1 MAEKETKRR
10 ETMMRRNFRKH
21 YFPEVLSNMLE
32 TVEWAKAQKQVES
45 GSSLNKLTE
54 LAKLVEKLQRELR
67 GVKFALAGEQSSITG
82 DHYYSSLRNMIVVY
96 REDDIYILGGVMF
109 DKLQDSTD
117 NYLYGVWSPFIE
129 NAKYS
134 QDYWKSMLL
143 VSSSMDRIV
152 KHAKTYL
159 TSMSLS
165 HMYQIHAAE
174 IKEQERLPKK
184 DFTRRLIGGCE
195 ELFGNGIFWNR
206 DQWKA
211 KENWIVQTL
220 WQLANSPQAKA
231 FLPDDRIN
239 KLLALQDLQSEF
251 FKLQEYQPEHLPI
264 HVMWHKGRERQMFRY
279 VEHADEYKEFPVI
292 STFCQNEL
300 PYNATD
306 KLSALSLVDVGEY
319 VTGVGYRKY
328 ENLFYITKED
338 FDHA

>member
-32 TVEWAKAQKQVES
+32 TVEWAKAQPQDV
-45 GSSLNKLTE
+45 NVKLDNHIN
-54 LAKLVEKLQRELR
+54 LAKLVEKLQQELR
-67 GVKFALAGEQSSITG
+67 GVRFAFTRRMA
-82 DHYYSSLRNMIVVY
+82 VVY

-129 NAKYS
+129 NAKYN
-134 QDYWKSMLL
+134 QDYWKSGLL

-174 IKEQERLPKK
+174 ISKKERLPKQ
-184 DFTRRLIGGCE
+184 DLTRRLIGDCE
-195 ELFGNGIFWNR
+195 QLFGTGILFNLEN
-206 DQWKA
+206 WKA
-211 KENWIVQTL
+211 KENWVVQAL

-231 FLPDDRIN
+231 FLPDDRID
-239 KLLALQDLQSEF
+239 KLLALQDLQSEA
-251 FKLQEYQPEHLPI
+251 FKLQEYRPEHIPI

>member
-1 MAEKETKRR
+1 
-10 ETMMRRNFRKH
+10 MMRLNFRKH
-21 YFPEVLSNMLE
+21 FFPEVLSNMLE
-32 TVEWAKAQKQVES
+32 TVEWAKAQPQADKNFLSLAS
-45 GSSLNKLTE
+45 GSPINKLTK
-54 LAKLVEKLQRELR
+54 LAKLVVKLQRELR
-67 GVKFALAGEQSSITG
+67 GLKFALTRKMVA
-82 DHYYSSLRNMIVVY
+82 VY
-96 REDDIYILGGVMF
+96 REDDIYILGYVMC

-117 NYLYGVWSPFIE
+117 TELYGVWSPFIE

-134 QDYWKSMLL
+134 QDYWKSGLL

-165 HMYQIHAAE
+165 HMYQMHAAE

-184 DFTRRLIGGCE
+184 DFTRRLIVGCE
-195 ELFGNGIFWNR
+195 ELFGTHNNGILYNR
-206 DQWKA
+206 EQWKA
-211 KENWIVQTL
+211 KENWVVQTL
-220 WQLANSPQAKA
+220 WGLANSPQAKA

-239 KLLALQDLQSEF
+239 KLLALQDLQSES

-264 HVMWHKGRERQMFRY
+264 HVMWHKERERQVFRY

>member
-10 ETMMRRNFRKH
+10 ETMMRLNFRKH
-21 YFPEVLSNMLE
+21 FFPEVLSNMLE
-32 TVEWAKAQKQVES
+32 TVEWAKAQPQDV
-45 GSSLNKLTE
+45 NVKLANHTE
-54 LAKLVEKLQRELR
+54 LVKLVEKLQRELR
-67 GVKFALAGEQSSITG
+67 GVRFAFTRKMA
-82 DHYYSSLRNMIVVY
+82 VVY

-134 QDYWKSMLL
+134 QDYWKSGLL

-165 HMYQIHAAE
+165 HMYQMHAAE
-174 IKEQERLPKK
+174 IKEQESLPKRDHSDK
-184 DFTRRLIGGCE
+184 IYE
-195 ELFGNGIFWNR
+195 QSKELFGSSRVLIGR
-206 DQWKA
+206 DSSEEHW
-211 KENWIVQTL
+211 VVGTL
-220 WQLANSPQAKA
+220 WKLANSPQAKA

-239 KLLALQDLQSEF
+239 KLLALQDLQSES
-251 FKLQEYQPEHLPI
+251 FKLQGYQPEHLPI

-328 ENLFYITKED
+328 GNLFYITKED

>member
-1 MAEKETKRR
+1 
-10 ETMMRRNFRKH
+10 MMRRNFRKH
-21 YFPEVLSNMLE
+21 FFPEVLSKMLE
-32 TVEWAKAQKQVES
+32 TVEWAEAQPQADKNFLSLAS
-45 GSSLNKLTE
+45 GSPINKLTK
-54 LAKLVEKLQRELR
+54 LAKLVVKLQRELR
-67 GVKFALAGEQSSITG
+67 GLKFALTRKMVA
-82 DHYYSSLRNMIVVY
+82 VY
-96 REDDIYILGGVMF
+96 REDDIYILGYVMC

-117 NYLYGVWSPFIE
+117 TELYGVWSPFIE

-134 QDYWKSMLL
+134 QDYWKAGLL

-165 HMYQIHAAE
+165 HMYQMHAAE
-174 IKEQERLPKK
+174 IKEQESLPKRDHSDK
-184 DFTRRLIGGCE
+184 IYE
-195 ELFGNGIFWNR
+195 QSKELFGSSRVLIGR
-206 DQWKA
+206 DSSEEHW
-211 KENWIVQTL
+211 VVGTL
-220 WQLANSPQAKA
+220 WKLANSPQAKA

-239 KLLALQDLQSEF
+239 KLLALQDLQSES
-251 FKLQEYQPEHLPI
+251 FKLQGYQPEHLPI

-328 ENLFYITKED
+328 GNLFYITKED

>member
-21 YFPEVLSNMLE
+21 FFPEVLSNMLE
-32 TVEWAKAQKQVES
+32 TVEWAKAQPQDV
-45 GSSLNKLTE
+45 NVKLDNHIN
-54 LAKLVEKLQRELR
+54 LAKLVEKLQQELR
-67 GVKFALAGEQSSITG
+67 GVRFAFTRRMA
-82 DHYYSSLRNMIVVY
+82 VVY

-134 QDYWKSMLL
+134 QDYWKSGLL

-174 IKEQERLPKK
+174 ISKKERLPKQ
-184 DFTRRLIGGCE
+184 DLTRRLIGDCE
-195 ELFGNGIFWNR
+195 QLFGTGILFNLEN
-206 DQWKA
+206 WKA
-211 KENWIVQTL
+211 KENWVVQAL

-231 FLPDDRIN
+231 FLPDDRID
-239 KLLALQDLQSEF
+239 KLLALQDLQSEA
-251 FKLQEYQPEHLPI
+251 FKLQEYRPEHIPI

>member
-21 YFPEVLSNMLE
+21 FFPEVLSKMLE
-32 TVEWAKAQKQVES
+32 TVEWAEAQPQADKNFLSLAS
-45 GSSLNKLTE
+45 GSPINKLTK
-54 LAKLVEKLQRELR
+54 LAKLVVKLQRELR
-67 GVKFALAGEQSSITG
+67 GLKFALTRKMVA
-82 DHYYSSLRNMIVVY
+82 VY
-96 REDDIYILGGVMF
+96 REDDIYILGYVMC

-117 NYLYGVWSPFIE
+117 TELYGVWSPFIE

-134 QDYWKSMLL
+134 QDYWKAGLL

-165 HMYQIHAAE
+165 QMHQIHAAE
-174 IKEQERLPKK
+174 IGEQERLPKK
-184 DFTRRLIGGCE
+184 DHRDKIYE
-195 ELFGNGIFWNR
+195 QSKELFDIRMFARTGR
-206 DQWKA
+206 DGRDSNEEHW
-211 KENWIVQTL
+211 VVGTL
-220 WQLANSPQAKA
+220 WKLANSPQAKT

-239 KLLALQDLQSEF
+239 KLLALQDLQREA
-251 FKLQEYQPEHLPI
+251 FKLRKYQPEHLPI
-264 HVMWHKGRERQMFRY
+264 HVMWHKERERQVFRY
-279 VEHADEYKEFPVI
+279 AEHAGDGRDCLVT

-328 ENLFYITKED
+328 GNLFYITKED

>member
-1 MAEKETKRR
+1 
-10 ETMMRRNFRKH
+10 MMRLNFRKH
-21 YFPEVLSNMLE
+21 FFPEVLSNMLE
-32 TVEWAKAQKQVES
+32 TVEWAKAQPQDV
-45 GSSLNKLTE
+45 NVKLANHTE
-54 LAKLVEKLQRELR
+54 LVKLVEKLQRELR
-67 GVKFALAGEQSSITG
+67 GVRFAFTRKMA
-82 DHYYSSLRNMIVVY
+82 VVY

-134 QDYWKSMLL
+134 QDYWKSGLL

-174 IKEQERLPKK
+174 IKEQESLPKQDHSDK
-184 DFTRRLIGGCE
+184 IYE
-195 ELFGNGIFWNR
+195 QSKELFGSVSNALKCVSRVLIGSDSSEEHW
-206 DQWKA
+206 
-211 KENWIVQTL
+211 VVGTL
-220 WQLANSPQAKA
+220 WKLANSPQAKA

-239 KLLALQDLQSEF
+239 KLLALQDLQSES

>member
-1 MAEKETKRR
+1 
-10 ETMMRRNFRKH
+10 
-21 YFPEVLSNMLE
+21 
-32 TVEWAKAQKQVES
+32 
-45 GSSLNKLTE
+45 
-54 LAKLVEKLQRELR
+54 
-67 GVKFALAGEQSSITG
+67 
-82 DHYYSSLRNMIVVY
+82 
-96 REDDIYILGGVMF
+96 
-109 DKLQDSTD
+109 
-117 NYLYGVWSPFIE
+117 
-129 NAKYS
+129 
-134 QDYWKSMLL
+134 
-143 VSSSMDRIV
+143 MDRIV

>member
-1 MAEKETKRR
+1 
-10 ETMMRRNFRKH
+10 MMRLNFRKH
-21 YFPEVLSNMLE
+21 FFPEVLSNMLE
-32 TVEWAKAQKQVES
+32 TVEWAKAQPQDV
-45 GSSLNKLTE
+45 NVKLANHTE
-54 LAKLVEKLQRELR
+54 LVKLVEKLQRELR
-67 GVKFALAGEQSSITG
+67 GVRFAFTRKMA
-82 DHYYSSLRNMIVVY
+82 VVY

-134 QDYWKSMLL
+134 QDYWKAGLL

-165 HMYQIHAAE
+165 HMYQMHAAE
-174 IKEQERLPKK
+174 IREQERLPKK
-184 DFTRRLIGGCE
+184 AHRDKIYE
-195 ELFGNGIFWNR
+195 QSKELFDIRMFVRTGR
-206 DQWKA
+206 DGRDSNEEHW
-211 KENWIVQTL
+211 VVGTL
-220 WQLANSPQAKA
+220 WKLANSPQAKT

-239 KLLALQDLQSEF
+239 KLLALQDLQREA
-251 FKLQEYQPEHLPI
+251 FKLRKYQPEHLPI
-264 HVMWHKGRERQMFRY
+264 HVMWHKERERQVFRY
-279 VEHADEYKEFPVI
+279 AEHADEYKEFPVI

-328 ENLFYITKED
+328 GNLFYITKED